1 MSSSDRSLAKLPHPA
16 LWRASQISQPDRPCL
31 PTGHASLSAELP
43 GQGWPRGSLIEL
55 LVPHAGVGEVGLL
68 QPALAALPDN
78 RPIVLVQPPHMPNLS
93 CWASWQMNP
102 AQLLWLRPGNMN
114 DALWAADQVLK
125 HGSGAALLCWLPTVR
140 PEALRRLHG
149 AAQATDT
156 LFVVIR
162 PLHAAHEAS
171 PAPLRLA
178 LQPAR
183 NGLLLRFLKRR
194 GPPRDAPLHLVMQA
208 TPALPG
214 VDAPIRN
221 HPLHRPGQPDT
232 TAQPRPIP
240 SSFPLSHAS
249 MDRHTFPPAQPE
261 RTASPVVG

>member
-1 MSSSDRSLAKLPHPA
+1 VPSFDQSLAKLPHPA
-16 LWRASQISQPDRPCL
+16 LWRASQISHPDRPCL

-43 GQGWPRGSLIEL
+43 GRGWPRGSLIEL
-55 LVPHAGVGEVGLL
+55 LAPHAGVGELSLL

-93 CWASWQMNP
+93 CWAAWQMNP
-102 AQLLWLRPGNMN
+102 AQLLWLRPRNMN
-114 DALWAADQVLK
+114 DALWAANQVLK

-162 PLHAAHEAS
+162 PLHAAREPS
-171 PAPLRLA
+171 PAPLRLV

-183 NGLLLRFLKRR
+183 DGLLLRFLKRR
-194 GPPRDAPLHLVMQA
+194 GPPRDLPLHLALQRP
-208 TPALPG
+208 PALPG
-214 VDAPIRN
+214 VDAPIRH
-221 HPLHRPGQPDT
+221 HPLPGSGQPDT
-232 TAQPRPIP
+232 AARHWPIP
-240 SSFPLSHAS
+240 SSLPLSHAS
-249 MDRHTFPPAQPE
+249 MDRHTFSSAQPE
-261 RTASPVVG
+261 RTAPPMGG